1 MVSQKM
7 SHISIVKLRE
17 RISKIEQKID
27 TTFSNFES
35 KLNDLIGKVNNM
47 ENQLDKNTINIEN
60 IIKNHNIK
68 KV

>member
-1 MVSQKM
+1 M

-27 TTFSNFES
+27 TTASNFES

-47 ENQLDKNTINIEN
+47 ENQLDKNTINIEK
-60 IIKNHNIK
+60 IKNL
-68 KV
+68 